1 MASLY
6 DFYQFF
12 KQAYFS
18 GKPVWQTSDMPDLA
32 GQVII
37 VTGGA
42 AGIGKETVKE
52 GPSSSALLEHNAV
65 VYIAARNEAKTE
77 RAIQDL
83 KVLTGKTASSL
94 ILNLEDLGSIRI
106 AVGRFL
112 QQEKRLD
119 ILFNNAGVMMPPVE
133 ATTTSGYDLSFG
145 TNVLGKLHFYLTKL
159 LLPILIQTARTTG
172 RPARVVNTSS
182 SSHYLAMH
190 DFNTFKDGPARRK
203 LNLMQIYGQSKWA
216 NVTFSNELARRYG
229 DQGIVSSCINPG
241 TDFLNAQIKN
251 AYYKILQIYPPAWG
265 ALPQLF
271 AGTSPE
277 GVDFN
282 GKFIVPW
289 GRLGPARKDTND
301 PKLGRDLWAWLEE
314 QVQDL

>member
-6 DFYQFF
+6 DLYQFF

-18 GKPVWQTSDMPDLA
+18 GKPVWQTSDMPDLT
-32 GQVII
+32 GKVVI
-37 VTGGA
+37 VTGGG
-42 AGIGKETVKE
+42 AGIGKETVK
-52 GPSSSALLEHNAV
+52 ALLEHNAV
-65 VYIAARNEAKTE
+65 VYIASRNAAKTE
-77 RAIQDL
+77 AAIQDL
-83 KVLTGKTASSL
+83 KILTGKAASSL
-94 ILNLEDLGSIRI
+94 VLDLEDFHSIRK
-106 AVGRFL
+106 AVEQFL

-133 ATTTSGYDLSFG
+133 ATTANGYDLSFG
-145 TNVLGKLHFYLTKL
+145 TNVLGHFYLTKL
-159 LLPILIQTARTTG
+159 LLPLLIQTAGITEEPT
-172 RPARVVNTSS
+172 RVVNTSS
-182 SSHYLAMH
+182 GSHYLAMH

-229 DQGIVSSCINPG
+229 DKGVVSSCVNPG
-241 TDFLNAQIKN
+241 NLKDTELSRHVNSGVEKFLL
-251 AYYKILQIYPPAWG
+251 KILQIYPPSWG

-282 GKFIVPW
+282 GKFIIPW
-289 GRLGPARKDTND
+289 GRLGPARKDTAD
-301 PKLGRDLWAWLEE
+301 PNLGKELWTWLEE
-314 QVQDL
+314 QVKDL